1 MSAILLITLQ
11 KDAQQID
18 LTQENWFPDLVFI
31 SFENL
36 HIWPTDLWR
45 KKPAAKKKSQATW
58 ILVIKYWGLWDGLE
72 ADRKVEIKA

>member
-11 KDAQQID
+11 KDAQKID
-18 LTQENWFPDLVFI
+18 LTQENWFPDLVFNP
-31 SFENL
+31 FENL
-36 HIWPTDLWR
+36 HIWPTDSWR
-45 KKPAAKKKSQATW
+45 KKNCDKKESQATW

>member
-18 LTQENWFPDLVFI
+18 LTQENWFPDLIFI
-31 SFENL
+31 PFENL

-45 KKPAAKKKSQATW
+45 KKTCSKKEISGNMNISNQVLGFVGW
-58 ILVIKYWGLWDGLE
+58 VGDGQE
-72 ADRKVEIKA
+72 SWN